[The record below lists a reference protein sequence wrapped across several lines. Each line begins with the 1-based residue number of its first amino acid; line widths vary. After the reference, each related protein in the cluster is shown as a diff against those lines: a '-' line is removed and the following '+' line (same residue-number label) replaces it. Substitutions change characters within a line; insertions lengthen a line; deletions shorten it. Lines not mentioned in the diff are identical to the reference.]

1 MASISICG
9 NLGRDPELKAAGTSQ
24 VLSFSVADS
33 EYIYVKNGE
42 AEGQWYNVE
51 VWGKQAERLASI
63 LAKGTKVAVYGQ
75 LVQRSYESAKGK
87 GKSLDIKDAR
97 VSIVS
102 KKEAPAGGG
111 SSAFDDEP
119 LF

>member
-9 NLGRDPELKAAGTSQ
+9 NVGRDPELKQAGQSQ

-33 EYIYVKNGE
+33 EYIYSKGNDAE
-42 AEGQWYNVE
+42 AQWFNVE
-51 VWGKQAERLASI
+51 LWGKRAESLAPI
-63 LAKGTKVAVYGQ
+63 LSKGQKITVYGQ
-75 LVQRSYESAKGK
+75 LVQRSYEGANGK

-102 KKEAPAGGG
+102 KRELAAD
-111 SSAFDDEP
+111 SSANSYDAPF
-119 LF
+119 

>member
-33 EYIYVKNGE
+33 EYIYVKGGE
-42 AEGQWYNVE
+42 AESQWYNCE
-51 VWGKQAERLASI
+51 VWGKQAERLSAI
-63 LAKGTKVAVYGQ
+63 LAKGTKVAIYGQ

-87 GKSLDIKDAR
+87 GKSLDVKDCR

-102 KKEAPAGGG
+102 KKEAPAAE
-111 SSAFDDEP
+111 SSVFDDAP
-119 LF
+119 F